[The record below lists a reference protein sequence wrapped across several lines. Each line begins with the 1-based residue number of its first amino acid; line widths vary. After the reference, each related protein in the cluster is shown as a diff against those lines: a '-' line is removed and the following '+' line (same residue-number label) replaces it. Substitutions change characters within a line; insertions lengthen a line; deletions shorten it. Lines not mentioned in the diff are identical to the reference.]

1 MLDVMEAPLQ
11 TQHLHATVH
20 VQQGI
25 IVLQVRAVLLK
36 MHVVQGIIV
45 QPVQVPQHNALQDIM
60 DLRLPTQ

>member
-36 MHVVQGIIV
+36 MHVELTTIV
-45 QPVQVPQHNALQDIM
+45 QQQQALLLHVHLAQE
-60 DLRLPTQ
+60 PTA